1 MDYDCDHGLFL
12 ALNFDGGPAMDRL
25 MTFVSGSFIQVL
37 IGAAALWIIG
47 RRTGWRNLLLFVA
60 CVAAALALGDMLAGI
75 FKHSGPLKHLW
86 PDFPPRL
93 RPMFTPSL
101 EGMDLPADSLVALRR
116 ACAPGPWTVHVP
128 AGAVAGL
135 YGTVSSHAAVITAL
149 AALTIPVIR
158 RRWFT
163 VTTCAAVLLV
173 CYSRIYLAKHFPI
186 DLLLGAGVGLLTG
199 WVFYRVYRALSGRFI
214 RPDRHTHTRRSG
226 RDAAGC

>member
-1 MDYDCDHGLFL
+1 MNYDCDHGLFL
-12 ALNFDGGPAMDRL
+12 ALNFDGSPAMDRL
-25 MTFVSGSFIQVL
+25 MTFVSGPFLQVL
-37 IGAAALWIIG
+37 IGAAALCIIG

-101 EGMDLPADSLVALRR
+101 EGLEFTADSLVALRR
-116 ACAPGPWTVHVP
+116 ACAPGPWAVHVP

-149 AALTIPVIR
+149 ATLTIPVIR

-163 VTTCAAVLLV
+163 VATCAAVVLV

-186 DLLLGAGVGLLTG
+186 DLLLGAGVGLVTG
-199 WVFYRVYRALSGRFI
+199 WVFYLVYHALSRRLAKRTHDTKANGR
-214 RPDRHTHTRRSG
+214 R
-226 RDAAGC
+226 